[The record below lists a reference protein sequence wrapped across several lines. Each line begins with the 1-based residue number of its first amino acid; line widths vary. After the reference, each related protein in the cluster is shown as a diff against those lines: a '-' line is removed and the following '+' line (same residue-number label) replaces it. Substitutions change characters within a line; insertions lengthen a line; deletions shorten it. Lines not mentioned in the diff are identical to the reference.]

1 MMFARVLPR
10 RILKDA
16 LEHRYLFWKGVG
28 KDAGF
33 ANQNY
38 SARIGENRVDSCS
51 GLANVNKLKKRYAVG
66 VNSEKRKWALH
77 AQPCDVGYNGS
88 LYRSALLFRRLGGG
102 KRFPTPR

>member
-1 MMFARVLPR
+1 MFARVLPR

-16 LEHRYLFWKGVG
+16 LEHRFPFWKGAG
-28 KDAGF
+28 KDIGF

-38 SARIGENRVDSCS
+38 SAWSGENRVDSSS
-51 GLANVNKLKKRYAVG
+51 GLAIVSKLKKRYEAG

-77 AQPCDVGYNGS
+77 AQLRDVGYNAS
-88 LYRSALLFRRLGGG
+88 LNRSAFLFRRLGGG

>member
-1 MMFARVLPR
+1 MFARVLPR

-16 LEHRYLFWKGVG
+16 LEHRFPFWMGAG
-28 KDAGF
+28 KDIGF

-38 SARIGENRVDSCS
+38 SARSEENRVDSSS
-51 GLANVNKLKKRYAVG
+51 GLAIVSKLKKRYEAG

-77 AQPCDVGYNGS
+77 TQLRDVGCNAS
-88 LYRSALLFRRLGGG
+88 LYGSALLFRRLGGG